1 MPADRRSA
9 ASPEHSPQWRVGSK
23 RALIWTALWL
33 IVAGLVMADVR
44 FHGQLI
50 QHDAA
55 VAQWI
60 HEHATAQAAQLCGYV
75 TQAGSLAASLS
86 VGILVALWLT
96 VRKRWGWLIWW
107 ILALCGGGLC
117 TDLLKRLFTR
127 PRPVMYTFFPPVS
140 GFSFPSGHTI
150 GATILIGMLA
160 YLIMRLAPRRRER
173 CVVAGLAAS
182 LTLAVAAS
190 LVYIGVHF
198 LTDVLAALALGWAW
212 LGLWILGLER
222 EGD

>member
-1 MPADRRSA
+1 MPAEGMP
-9 ASPEHSPQWRVGSK
+9 ASPCKTTQWRVGTR
-23 RALIWTALWL
+23 RALIWTGLWL
-33 IVAGLVMADVR
+33 VVSGLVMADVR

-50 QHDAA
+50 QHDEM

-75 TQAGSLAASLS
+75 TQLGSLAASLS
-86 VGILVALWLT
+86 VGILVALWLILK
-96 VRKRWGWLIWW
+96 KRWGWLIWW

-117 TDLLKRLFTR
+117 TDLLKRLFAR
-127 PRPVMYTFFPPVS
+127 PRPIMYTFFPPTS

-160 YLIMRLAPRRRER
+160 YLIMRLAPRQRER
-173 CVVAGLAAS
+173 RLVAGLAVCV
-182 LTLAVAAS
+182 TLAVAGS

-198 LTDVLAALALGWAW
+198 VTDVLAGLALGWAW
-212 LGLWILGLER
+212 LGVCILGLER